1 LTHSRERK
9 EDDMAVFDTDDEQA
23 RREEDPSE
31 DFVVEPDLTVWDEED
46 GLFDSEEIVVD
57 DADPADIAEQ
67 HRSAD
72 A

>member
-1 LTHSRERK
+1 MLDPPEERK
-9 EDDMAVFDTDDEQA
+9 EDDVVMIENDSEQA

-46 GLFDSEEIVVD
+46 GLFDSEEIVVE
-57 DADPADIAEQ
+57 ADPADIAEQ

-72 A
+72 G

>member
-1 LTHSRERK
+1 MGIIEN
-9 EDDMAVFDTDDEQA
+9 DDDQA

-46 GLFDSEEIVVD
+46 GLFDSEEIVVE
-57 DADPADIAEQ
+57 ADSADIAEQ

-72 A
+72 G

>member
-1 LTHSRERK
+1 
-9 EDDMAVFDTDDEQA
+9 MAVFDNDDEQA

-72 A
+72 G